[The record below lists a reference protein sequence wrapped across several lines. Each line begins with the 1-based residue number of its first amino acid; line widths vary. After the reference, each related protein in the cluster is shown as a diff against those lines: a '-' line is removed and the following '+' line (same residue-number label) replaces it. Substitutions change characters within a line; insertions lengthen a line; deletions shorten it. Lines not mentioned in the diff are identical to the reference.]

1 MFREALALIA
11 FVAFNA
17 LLAIGGFLLFNFLK
31 ASLLPITIL
40 LPLAFSVFM
49 VLISGYVVAK
59 QFDEWKYR

>member
-17 LLAIGGFLLFNFLK
+17 LLAIGGFLLYNFLK
-31 ASLLPITIL
+31 ASLPPIVIL

-49 VLISGYVVAK
+49 VLISGYVVGK

>member
-1 MFREALALIA
+1 MFREAFALIV

-17 LLAIGGFLLFNFLK
+17 LLAIGGFLLYNFLK
-31 ASLLPITIL
+31 ASLPPIVIL

-49 VLISGYVVAK
+49 VLISGYVVGK

>member
-1 MFREALALIA
+1 MFREALALIV

-17 LLAIGGFLLFNFLK
+17 LLAIGGFLLYNFLK
-31 ASLLPITIL
+31 GSLPPIVIL

-49 VLISGYVVAK
+49 VLISGYVVGK

>member
-11 FVAFNA
+11 FVAVNA
-17 LLAIGGFLLFNFLK
+17 LLAIGGFLLYNFLK
-31 ASLLPITIL
+31 ASLPPIVIL

-49 VLISGYVVAK
+49 VLISGYVVGK